1 MLTNELQLTVPK
13 RYTRFK
19 SRNHWCKLSILTFRT
34 GASWAHCV
42 GRGAF
47 SCDLC
52 HWHIDQ
58 SIKSAKTI
66 TSEKRSLV
74 TEIFCWTLWS
84 GLRRGDAIW
93 NWCAPLPR
101 GPHCRRG
108 QEYPK
113 CWLGNGPGWRSPGN
127 QEPLWQPEDKRQALP
142 AAVQVRQA
150 GRGSRDER
158 WGRQGGPVE
167 HYPSQP
173 QAHKLAWG
181 PSLGPCGCSANDPT
195 LNSTPVKRYL
205 PFKKWNIV

>member
-19 SRNHWCKLSILTFRT
+19 SKNHWCKLSILTFRT
-34 GASWAHCV
+34 GDSCAHCV
-42 GRGAF
+42 GRRAF

-74 TEIFCWTLWS
+74 IETFCWTLWS
-84 GLRRGDAIW
+84 RHRRGDAIW

-108 QEYPK
+108 QGYPK

-150 GRGSRDER
+150 GHGVKGWEMGQTGWPRGALPLTAPGTQAGLGAKPRTLWMLSKWSNTEL
-158 WGRQGGPVE
+158 
-167 HYPSQP
+167 HPSEKIP
-173 QAHKLAWG
+173 
-181 PSLGPCGCSANDPT
+181 
-195 LNSTPVKRYL
+195 
-205 PFKKWNIV
+205 PF